1 MQILNNA
8 ELAFLS
14 LLTYPRLTVKSLKLC
29 ASNAVLFPKGLWP
42 HLSIM
47 WESYL
52 ALLAKN
58 RQENKKPSK
67 DAIAASLL
75 EAVQSDQNI
84 PEEIEMRC
92 EQLLQRFIT
101 GDVPPE
107 DEGIVFVQKVAQ
119 MDANRK
125 IMASISKNADFQALE
140 SVINKAKQDVDSLTK
155 AASTT
160 KNQVVWSPLRDI
172 EQLATVQKRI
182 PTGINFLD
190 EITSGGGREG
200 ELWVILGG
208 SGQGKC
214 LHPDTPVLMYDGRI
228 KKAKEVTVGD
238 QLMGPDSTPR
248 NVLALGNGRSTMY
261 KIIPIKGDPY
271 IVNKHHIL
279 TLVNST
285 ARDIIWKGQRYHKGD
300 LIDIAVEDYL
310 QLSNKRKKALK
321 GVRTGVDFPPI
332 PDPVYDPY
340 FVGVYLGD
348 GTRNKAQLT
357 LSDDAVIQYCK
368 NYCES
373 IGCRVT
379 ITPYKD
385 EACSDV
391 SIASKSKDDRIGFR
405 PRFLPYVINEKGNK
419 YIHPSYKYGSQQVR
433 RAILAGLLDTD
444 GYLNSGFYEICTKF
458 DELAEDIVFLAR
470 SLGFATR
477 DLYCRKTCCNTGASG
492 MYHRI
497 YISGDFIDIPTIRK
511 GHEPFKRRLNKDVL
525 HTGISIEQLPEGDYC
540 GFVIDG
546 DHRFLLGDFTIT
558 HNTSLTVQYACEQ
571 ALMGQSV
578 LWVTL
583 EQSAAGDIAERIIAN
598 VTNESLD
605 RIRDR
610 GFSNLDE
617 DIQRKFWASVAGA
630 DDKLIMLDFTQL
642 TFNPDMDPKDN
653 GGMYSVWQQFKKLKA
668 EGKQIK
674 TVIIDWLG
682 AMMSVIGTTTGKSID
697 TAFGFQIAAQ
707 AEIDIARQMCKEE
720 GILIILFH
728 QTDTKSQHARPT
740 FIPDRTCALNMRTL
754 ANFADI
760 CITLS
765 NRDAHNILYMS
776 AVKSRKGNTIS
787 KPVRLIGDKCK
798 FVNAPGW
805 LPNTDGNFYNPA
817 EVTLNVEDVQ
827 SNEPSQFSREI
838 E

>member
-52 ALLAKN
+52 ALLAKS

-92 EQLLQRFIT
+92 EQLLQRFII

-200 ELWVILGG
+200 ELWVVLGG
-208 SGQGKC
+208 SGQGK
-214 LHPDTPVLMYDGRI
+214 
-228 KKAKEVTVGD
+228 
-238 QLMGPDSTPR
+238 
-248 NVLALGNGRSTMY
+248 
-261 KIIPIKGDPY
+261 
-271 IVNKHHIL
+271 
-279 TLVNST
+279 
-285 ARDIIWKGQRYHKGD
+285 
-300 LIDIAVEDYL
+300 
-310 QLSNKRKKALK
+310 
-321 GVRTGVDFPPI
+321 
-332 PDPVYDPY
+332 
-340 FVGVYLGD
+340 
-348 GTRNKAQLT
+348 
-357 LSDDAVIQYCK
+357 
-368 NYCES
+368 
-373 IGCRVT
+373 
-379 ITPYKD
+379 
-385 EACSDV
+385 
-391 SIASKSKDDRIGFR
+391 
-405 PRFLPYVINEKGNK
+405 
-419 YIHPSYKYGSQQVR
+419 
-433 RAILAGLLDTD
+433 
-444 GYLNSGFYEICTKF
+444 
-458 DELAEDIVFLAR
+458 
-470 SLGFATR
+470 
-477 DLYCRKTCCNTGASG
+477 
-492 MYHRI
+492 
-497 YISGDFIDIPTIRK
+497 
-511 GHEPFKRRLNKDVL
+511 
-525 HTGISIEQLPEGDYC
+525 
-540 GFVIDG
+540 
-546 DHRFLLGDFTIT
+546 
-558 HNTSLTVQYACEQ
+558 TSLTVQYACEQ

-740 FIPDRTCALNMRTL
+740 FIPDRTCALNMKTL

-765 NRDAHNILYMS
+765 NRDSHNILYMS

-787 KPVRLIGDKCK
+787 KTVRLIGDKCK

-805 LPNTDGNFYNPA
+805 FPNTDGNFYNPS
-817 EVTLNVEDVQ
+817 EVVLQPEEAQ
-827 SNEPSQFSREI
+827 HNEPSQFSREI